1 MVALR
6 RTTGGTLSGLVA
18 SVLMPPGARAWQIP
32 RPHAGRACV
41 TWTAPRQAANLPSV
55 SITNDLPGREESGR
69 AGLHGKGRAM
79 SHSMYTA
86 GRTTHLKVVVLS
98 LLCAIVFAVV
108 GLTARMGE
116 MNGATSRTEASGPV
130 IRGGAPKTVTSNE
143 QNTIR

>member
-1 MVALR
+1 M
-6 RTTGGTLSGLVA
+6 
-18 SVLMPPGARAWQIP
+18 
-32 RPHAGRACV
+32 

-98 LLCAIVFAVV
+98 LLYAIVFAIV
-108 GLTARMGE
+108 GLTVRVGQMDGART
-116 MNGATSRTEASGPV
+116 TSRVDPSGRV
-130 IRGGAPKTVTSNE
+130 IRAGAPKSVTSND